1 MPLSAVAKGIVMEKI
16 GTLYTK
22 QTGTGGPKSDARF
35 SKISHAL
42 RNLDDRIALNRNPLS
57 RLAYVQEVAKGQC
70 KGSIYPCGLALRKI
84 ITSCIDKIVMD
95 LGNEP
100 KLHKPCKYLSLMKKS
115 MTCRQISNE
124 LGISR
129 EHLSRVYRRRAT
141 ELLVEEFY
149 NVIKE
154 NQKTG
159 KQ

>member
-1 MPLSAVAKGIVMEKI
+1 MEKT
-16 GTLYTK
+16 GTLHTK

-35 SKISHAL
+35 SKVSHAL
-42 RNLDDRIALNRNPLS
+42 RNLDDRVALNRNPLS

-70 KGSIYPCGLALRKI
+70 KGSIYPRGLALREI

-100 KLHKPCKYLSLMKKS
+100 KFYKPCKYLALMKNG

-129 EHLSRVYRRRAT
+129 EHVSRVYRRRAI

-149 NVIKE
+149 NVSKD
-154 NQKTG
+154 NQEIY

>member
-1 MPLSAVAKGIVMEKI
+1 VVKGIAMGETV
-16 GTLYTK
+16 TLHAR
-22 QTGTGGPKSDARF
+22 QTGKGGPKSDARF
-35 SKISHAL
+35 FKVSHAL

-57 RLAYVQEVAKGQC
+57 RLAYVREVAEGHC
-70 KGSIYPCGLALRKI
+70 KGSIYPRGLALREVI
-84 ITSCIDKIVMD
+84 ASCIDKIVTD
-95 LGNEP
+95 LGDEP
-100 KLHKPCKYLSLMKKS
+100 KFHKPCKYLALMKEG

-129 EHLSRVYRRRAT
+129 EHVSRVYRKRAI

-149 NVIKE
+149 NVIKD

>member
-1 MPLSAVAKGIVMEKI
+1 MEKI
-16 GTLYTK
+16 ITLHTK
-22 QTGTGGPKSDARF
+22 KTDKEGLKNDGRF

-42 RNLDDRIALNRNPLS
+42 RNLDDRVALNRNPLS

-100 KLHKPCKYLSLMKKS
+100 KFYKPCKYLALMKKG
-115 MTCRQISNE
+115 MTCRQISKE

-129 EHLSRVYRRRAT
+129 EHVSRVYRRRAI

-149 NVIKE
+149 NVTKD
-154 NQKTG
+154 NQETG